1 MLCNNND
8 VTFVADLLNSRTII
22 TVLTKVHM
30 HYRAGKVK
38 ILHASIWQAISSN
51 IAIHLKTMFLDVN
64 KVDRNIIL
72 KKVPLKFFTMKNMLG
87 TF

>member
-1 MLCNNND
+1 MLCSNND
-8 VTFVADLLNSRTII
+8 ITFVADKLSSRTII
-22 TVLTKVHM
+22 TVLTVHM

-72 KKVPLKFFTMKNMLG
+72 NKVPLKLVTMKNMLG